1 MDAQQI
7 DFLEL
12 LNKQVQYVVPRWQ
25 RRYRWGQS
33 DIERLVEDLLT
44 VADRWARGERT
55 TAARSSPSRNP
66 EQRGW

>member
-33 DIERLVEDLLT
+33 DTCLSLKVILR
-44 VADRWARGERT
+44 
-55 TAARSSPSRNP
+55 
-66 EQRGW
+66 